1 MQAENTADGGQIGSR
16 GRHFARLSFFSWRS
30 TQGAADTGLSLSR
43 NLFSFAALAVTLTVS
58 FAAALPARAQDDRAR
73 LHFQAGASYYEAGD
87 YEDALREFQR
97 SQALS
102 ERSELFYN
110 FSLCY
115 QQLGDLENAAVYL
128 RRYLDE
134 VETID
139 NREQLE
145 RRHANL
151 LERVAAAE
159 AGTPDP
165 QIDPD
170 VDDPASEGQGD
181 ADAATPEP
189 SSADADADAPAAAP
203 RRGVPAGA
211 IIGYAAAGVGVVLAV
226 TFGPLALRER
236 GRIADG
242 CGATRS
248 CAPRDV
254 QQMDGF
260 ALATD
265 IGLVMA
271 VAGATVGTVL
281 LFTGRDDTAEAP
293 RDQARVR
300 FTPYASPM
308 GAGAT
313 LRGTF

>member
-1 MQAENTADGGQIGSR
+1 VPAEGAP
-16 GRHFARLSFFSWRS
+16 HFIALW
-30 TQGAADTGLSLSR
+30 AVALSLLLGSAT
-43 NLFSFAALAVTLTVS
+43 SAD
-58 FAAALPARAQDDRAR
+58 AQDDRAR

-102 ERSELFYN
+102 QRSELFYN

-115 QQLGDLENAAVYL
+115 QQLGDLENAAAYL
-128 RRYLDE
+128 RRFLDE
-134 VETID
+134 VESID

-145 RRHANL
+145 RRYTNL
-151 LERVAAAE
+151 QERIAAQAAE
-159 AGTPDP
+159 RANPEPEPTEVPAQDPVDGTDSGEDDASAGT
-165 QIDPD
+165 
-170 VDDPASEGQGD
+170 
-181 ADAATPEP
+181 ATGPVAP
-189 SSADADADAPAAAP
+189 SG
-203 RRGVPAGA
+203 RRSVPVGA
-211 IIGYAAAGVGVVLAV
+211 VIGYAAAGVGVVLAV

-236 GRIADG
+236 NSVADG

-248 CAPRDV
+248 CSRADV
-254 QQMDGF
+254 AQMDGF

-281 LFTGRDDTAEAP
+281 LLTGRDDESAP
-293 RDQARVR
+293 SDQARLR

-313 LRGTF
+313 LRGSF